1 MSILARSITLYI
13 HIYGYQ
19 AIMKAMIK
27 PSRMRML
34 CAFVILIRPKGHF
47 VTLKNEYRRSE
58 DNIGLL
64 DFSTAICLI
73 YDIKWSNFDS
83 FIARKPLETCLTSE
97 PV

>member
-1 MSILARSITLYI
+1 
-13 HIYGYQ
+13 
-19 AIMKAMIK
+19 
-27 PSRMRML
+27 ML
-34 CAFVILIRPKGHF
+34 WVFVILIGPKGHF

-83 FIARKPLETCLTSE
+83 FIARRLLETCLVSE
-97 PV
+97 LV